1 MKQYIMRTKY
11 TYLMLLLLFVIS
23 ACNTETK
30 QETQSEPTKVII
42 EKKAVKLEK
51 RDDLKSYFGTLRF
64 SKSTNFVAQQSGVVT
79 KLNVLPGQKVIRGKS
94 IVTYPPID
102 YQLQIEQAKIQ
113 KNKTLKD
120 YNRQIELFNAGA
132 VSKVSVDD
140 YKAQFE
146 IENKTLQQLNNVNVI
161 KAPFT
166 GVITQLHVT
175 VGQEINAGEPVFS
188 MAQQGKVE
196 VQFYVT
202 PNEIKD
208 IHINA
213 NVFFIINKEKIY
225 GKISKKAMQLDEQ
238 RRAFMVTA
246 SFDTNNVV
254 YAGNT
259 IDVMVEIGQPKERVW
274 IPIDAFRK
282 QSGKHYV
289 FVVKNG
295 IAKQQN
301 IVIGKRTET
310 EVEVINGLAS
320 GNEIVLSGIDKLS
333 DGTAISIKN

>member
-1 MKQYIMRTKY
+1 MRTKY
-11 TYLMLLLLFVIS
+11 TYLMLLLLFIIS

-30 QETQSEPTKVII
+30 QEAQTKATKVIV
-42 EKKAVKLEK
+42 ETTAVKLEK
-51 RDDLKSYFGTLRF
+51 RDDLKSYFGELRF

-79 KLNVLPGQKVIRGKS
+79 KLHALLGQKVIRGKA
-94 IVTYPPID
+94 IVAYPPID

-113 KNKTLKD
+113 KNKTFKD

-146 IENKTLQQLNNVNVI
+146 IDNKTLEQLNNVNVI

-166 GVITQLHVT
+166 GIITQLYVA

-188 MAQQGKVE
+188 MAQQGEVE

-202 PNEIKD
+202 SNEIKD

-246 SFDTNNVV
+246 SFETNTVM

-259 IDVMVEIGQPKERVW
+259 IDIMVEIGQPKARVW
-274 IPIDAFRK
+274 IPIDVFRK
-282 QSGKHYV
+282 QNGQHYV
-289 FVVKNG
+289 YIVKDS
-295 IAKQQN
+295 IARQQN

-310 EVEVINGLAS
+310 EVEVIKGLAN
-320 GNEIVLSGIDKLS
+320 GDEIVLSGIDKVS
-333 DGTAISIKN
+333 DGTAISIKNKKY